1 MLEIMMDELK
11 QATRDFY
18 NMTGIKIVLYDASR
32 RVLHSYPDTM
42 CSFCMAVRQNDELIS
57 RCIEFDNIGFD
68 ACEKTRKP
76 YIYTC
81 HMGLCEAITP
91 IIEEDNI
98 IGYMMMGQILR
109 QDNEPCVQRAMHVA
123 AREYGIDVKLFNQ
136 GLSELRCV
144 DDDFICSALNIMSMC
159 VCYLHTN
166 KIIRRGGQNIGER
179 LSAYVENH
187 LYDSITVS
195 SLCRGLYI
203 SKSKLYYISKQT
215 FGMGIT
221 DYIRHARINRA
232 KILLET
238 TNKPIMS
245 IASTVG
251 FCDANYFSRSF
262 KSEVGMTPKEFRK
275 LKNAKTAAEIN
286 EK

>member
-11 QATRDFY
+11 EATRDFY

-32 RVLHSYPDTM
+32 HVLHTYPDNM
-42 CSFCMAVRQNDELIS
+42 CEFCQAVRQSDELIS

-76 YIYTC
+76 YVYTC
-81 HMGLCEAITP
+81 HMGLCEVITP
-91 IIEEDNI
+91 IIEGDTI
-98 IGYMMMGQILR
+98 IGYMMMGQIFR
-109 QDNEPCVQRAMHVA
+109 RGTERDVKNIMRVVSKEH
-123 AREYGIDVKLFNQ
+123 GIDIKLFES

-144 DDDFICSALNIMSMC
+144 DDSFISSAVNIMSMC

-166 KIIRRGGQNIGER
+166 NIIRAGSQNLGER
-179 LSAYVENH
+179 LSAYVESH
-187 LYDSITVS
+187 LYEPITVP

-203 SKSKLYYISKQT
+203 SKSKLYNISKQA

-221 DYIRHARINRA
+221 DYVHHARIKRA
-232 KILLET
+232 KLLLET
-238 TNKPIMS
+238 TDKPIAA
-245 IASTVG
+245 IARSVG
-251 FCDANYFSRSF
+251 FGDANYFTRSF
-262 KSEVGMTPKEFRK
+262 KQDVGVTPKEYRK
-275 LKNAKTAAEIN
+275 AEKYAAID